1 MEKVGILEENF
12 YTDAALKTMQVL
24 LENSARVS
32 NIDDLDLEFLAKKSF
47 DIADSML
54 VEYRKRMQYGKA
66 TVLND

>member
-1 MEKVGILEENF
+1 MEKVGIFEENF

>member
-1 MEKVGILEENF
+1 MEKVGIFEENF
-12 YTDAALKTMQVL
+12 YTDAALKAMQVL

-54 VEYRKRMQYGKA
+54 AEYRKRMQYGKA